1 MHAIHTYSAFRL
13 THLQCSVAIQA
24 VAAAVAE
31 QVVGVLAAM
40 LVPMLEELVRVAA
53 AYWWRR
59 PTFAWPLA
67 CKHSM
72 HRTDPISYV
81 VYLHIRRL
89 L

>member
-13 THLQCSVAIQA
+13 KHLQCSVAIQV

-40 LVPMLEELVRVAA
+40 LVPMLEELVRVAV

-59 PTFAWPLA
+59 PTFVWPLV
-67 CKHSM
+67 CKHSA
-72 HRTDPISYV
+72 HKTDPISYV